1 MIKIR
6 GQLPSRRQDGAE
18 KAIAERDP
26 QPTAGQRIAGDKFQL
41 FEMKLTD
48 IIGQERIDDMFDG
61 RVDIEIQLSSYE
73 TKSFIIVYT
82 LKDIMGNLRK
92 RVHAVSA
99 KFSQLHSSW
108 EIRDTNEDAPWRIE
122 GQKRTRQWLAQMTE
136 MRIYTFACVQSS
148 TDPDAAA
155 YNNRVSFNTMRKA
168 LGQKPIKV
176 DREGREHVTLTI
188 KDVYPDY
195 DRYFTKISPTSNLD
209 LQEEKE

>member
-6 GQLPSRRQDGAE
+6 GQLTFRRQDGAE

-26 QPTAGQRIAGDKFQL
+26 QPTAVQRIAGDKFQL

-48 IIGQERIDDMFDG
+48 IIGQKRIDDMFDG

-73 TKSFIIVYT
+73 TKSYIIVYT
-82 LKDIMGNLRK
+82 LKDMMGGLRN

-122 GQKRTRQWLAQMTE
+122 GPEKTRRWLALMKE
-136 MRIYTFACVQSS
+136 MKIYTFACV
-148 TDPDAAA
+148 
-155 YNNRVSFNTMRKA
+155 
-168 LGQKPIKV
+168 
-176 DREGREHVTLTI
+176 
-188 KDVYPDY
+188 
-195 DRYFTKISPTSNLD
+195 
-209 LQEEKE
+209 

>member
-1 MIKIR
+1 MRKR
-6 GQLPSRRQDGAE
+6 GITEE
-18 KAIAERDP
+18 KAEVMA
-26 QPTAGQRIAGDKFQL
+26 AGAFHPLEKCPILQRIAGDKFQL

-73 TKSFIIVYT
+73 TKSYIIVYT
-82 LKDIMGNLRK
+82 LKDMMGGLRN

-122 GQKRTRQWLAQMTE
+122 GPERTRNWLAQMNE

-148 TDPDAAA
+148 TDPDASA
-155 YNNRVSFNTMRKA
+155 YN
-168 LGQKPIKV
+168 
-176 DREGREHVTLTI
+176 
-188 KDVYPDY
+188 
-195 DRYFTKISPTSNLD
+195 
-209 LQEEKE
+209 